1 VAERG
6 RDFEDWQDDEPG
18 PPLLPPEDR
27 IWRHP
32 SELSEA
38 MLGVPEAQVLAARRR
53 WLASTPTRAGA
64 GAAGIVGALLA
75 TGVVLIG
82 THLTAWLHDAPASSA
97 TPNSLSAIFHDAPTT
112 TSPLLRTA
120 PLEAE
125 ASHVESALVEVQA
138 SRGTTEVTGDGVIV
152 SRDGYIAVPA
162 AVVAGASAISV
173 LLGNGEELIATLSG
187 SDPVTG
193 VAVVRVEVSGLDLTP
208 LDISPL
214 RRVPV
219 DSLLM
224 VAWRSRRAG
233 VEVAPVRSAFEPT
246 SLTPGPTLLETCP
259 RSLGLA
265 AEPVGTL
272 LVDAE
277 GEISGMVVA
286 DQKGGTIAAPGW
298 VVGRIAQY
306 LISNGRVDHGWLGI
320 EGRTGRARVLQMTR
334 TKLQD
339 HSTAAEIS
347 SSGNEAVGVDVMTVR
362 PGSAAARAG
371 IRPGDLI
378 ESIDGEHVSSMS
390 LLQGLLYLMAP
401 NTTVRIDIVRAG
413 RETELRAR
421 LAPAA

>member
-1 VAERG
+1 
-6 RDFEDWQDDEPG
+6 
-18 PPLLPPEDR
+18 
-27 IWRHP
+27 
-32 SELSEA
+32 
-38 MLGVPEAQVLAARRR
+38 MLGVPEAQMLAARRR

-97 TPNSLSAIFHDAPTT
+97 TANSLSAIFRSVPTT
-112 TSPLLRTA
+112 TSPLLKTA
-120 PLEAE
+120 PIEQEA
-125 ASHVESALVEVQA
+125 AHVESALVEVQA
-138 SRGTTEVTGDGVIV
+138 SRGTTEVSGDGVIV
-152 SRDGYIAVPA
+152 SRSGYIAVPA

-193 VAVVRVEVSGLDLTP
+193 LAVVRVEVSGIDLTP

-214 RRVPV
+214 RQVPA

-233 VEVAPVRSAFEPT
+233 MEVAPVRSAFQPT
-246 SLTPGPTLLETCP
+246 SLSSGPMLLEICP
-259 RSLGLA
+259 RSLGLSA
-265 AEPVGTL
+265 APVGTL

-277 GEISGMVVA
+277 GQISGMVVA
-286 DQKGGTIAAPGW
+286 DREGDAIAAPGW

-320 EGRTGRARVLQMTR
+320 EGRTGHARVLAITR
-334 TKLQD
+334 TKLHD
-339 HSTAAEIS
+339 HSTVAEIS
-347 SSGNEAVGVDVMTVR
+347 SSGSEAVGVDVMAVR
-362 PGSAAARAG
+362 KGSAAARAG
-371 IRPGDLI
+371 IRRGDLI
-378 ESIDGEHVSSMS
+378 ESIDGQHVASMAV
-390 LLQGLLYLMAP
+390 LQGLLYLMAP

-413 RETELRAR
+413 RETELEAR